1 MSDMHLIMENWNKFL
16 DEAELDDSG
25 TEETTATGAKE
36 DPTEEQIEAV
46 RDLVKTIAV
55 LADAVEDTDTEAEEA
70 AEEIGD
76 QLEEGAGRKARMARK
91 SRQHRTK
98 QIKKMAGLSGVKM
111 KDFTSDQQQLY
122 ADAKKEIK
130 KMDEVAEFNFI
141 NTLMSGNVLEVPAI
155 KQVIDK
161 GGTPLKLAI
170 TAVLGAAGASACV
183 DELTLMC
190 LAQSLADAP
199 QGG

>member
-1 MSDMHLIMENWNKFL
+1 MNF
-16 DEAELDDSG
+16 
-25 TEETTATGAKE
+25 
-36 DPTEEQIEAV
+36 
-46 RDLVKTIAV
+46 
-55 LADAVEDTDTEAEEA
+55 
-70 AEEIGD
+70 
-76 QLEEGAGRKARMARK
+76 
-91 SRQHRTK
+91 
-98 QIKKMAGLSGVKM
+98 
-111 KDFTSDQQQLY
+111 
-122 ADAKKEIK
+122 AKKEIK